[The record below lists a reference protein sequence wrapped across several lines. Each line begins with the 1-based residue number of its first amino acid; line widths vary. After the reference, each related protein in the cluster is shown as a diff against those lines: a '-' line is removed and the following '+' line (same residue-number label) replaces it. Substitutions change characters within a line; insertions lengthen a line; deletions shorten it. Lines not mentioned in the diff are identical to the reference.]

1 MKNLASFLDDYGAAS
16 GQIINKETSCFYLGK
31 NASTRQRTVADS
43 LGFAEV
49 SFPFTCRLERKA
61 IIYGSQGGVSK
72 NSSSEYSTSQFPGL
86 LMAVSLIKKIA
97 HLGS

>member
-1 MKNLASFLDDYGAAS
+1 MKNLASVLDDYGAAS
-16 GQIINKETSCFYLGK
+16 GQITIRKK
-31 NASTRQRTVADS
+31 VASIQEKMLPQDIV
-43 LGFAEV
+43 EV
-49 SFPFTCRLERKA
+49 SFPFTCRIERKA

>member
-16 GQIINKETSCFYLGK
+16 GQITIRKK
-31 NASTRQRTVADS
+31 VASIQENMLPQDI
-43 LGFAEV
+43 AEV
-49 SFPFTCRLERKA
+49 SFPFTCRIERKA
-61 IIYGSQGGVSK
+61 IIYGSQGGVS
-72 NSSSEYSTSQFPGL
+72 NSSLEYSTSQFPGL